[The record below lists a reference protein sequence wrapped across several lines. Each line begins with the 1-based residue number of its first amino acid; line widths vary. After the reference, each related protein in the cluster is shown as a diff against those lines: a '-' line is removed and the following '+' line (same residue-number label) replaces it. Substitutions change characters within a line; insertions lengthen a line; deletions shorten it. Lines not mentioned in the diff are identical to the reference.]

1 MGFPAVLVGGL
12 NLMCGFARCGR
23 GEACDNEAMISYRFP
38 FGAVLAAFALGFA
51 LVPQISSAAQV
62 NVSMG
67 PNYFTPSQITINV
80 GDTVVWRNTDT
91 MAHTVTA
98 DNGAFDSGTM
108 QPNAAYS
115 RNFTTPGTY
124 SYRCIFHSGMVGTIT
139 VVGGSAPASPTPAY
153 TSPSTADQL
162 RAQAQALLARV
173 QQLQAQLG
181 QGGTTAPTG
190 SVAYDASSC
199 PLIGRSLKV
208 GSSGDDVTRLQQFL
222 ARDPSIY
229 PEGRVTGYYGALT
242 ESAVKRWQMKYN
254 IVSSGTPGSTGYGV
268 VGPRTAAAIAI
279 LCTTG
284 SYAGVPGPTGGAPV
298 GGFIQV
304 TPVAGNAPLSVAVQA
319 TVNTVNSCVGAT
331 YTLDYGDGTL
341 PNQIAVPAGTCTQLT
356 QTLGHVYPYGGTF
369 LVTLS
374 AGAHRTSAV
383 VQVYGAGPPTPA
395 PTPNLSPTPSPTPS
409 PSTTWGI
416 VSVTPAVSGNPLAVT
431 LEIEYPACAAYSI
444 DWGDSSLPSSVG
456 AQSGCSDDSARANV
470 SHTYGGSGTYTVSL
484 KEGSGSVKAT
494 AAVSISN

>member
-1 MGFPAVLVGGL
+1 MRIISR
-12 NLMCGFARCGR
+12 FA
-23 GEACDNEAMISYRFP
+23 IT
-38 FGAVLAAFALGFA
+38 LAILLPIVA
-51 LVPQISSAAQV
+51 SAQ
-62 NVSMG
+62 
-67 PNYFTPSQITINV
+67 
-80 GDTVVWRNTDT
+80 
-91 MAHTVTA
+91 TA
-98 DNGAFDSGTM
+98 DE
-108 QPNAAYS
+108 
-115 RNFTTPGTY
+115 
-124 SYRCIFHSGMVGTIT
+124 
-139 VVGGSAPASPTPAY
+139 
-153 TSPSTADQL
+153 L

-181 QGGTTAPTG
+181 QGGTSAPTG

-242 ESAVKRWQMKYN
+242 ESAVKRWQVKYN
-254 IVSSGTPGSTGYGV
+254 IVSSGTPASTGYGV

-319 TVNTVNSCVGAT
+319 TVNTVNSCTGAT

-374 AGAHRTSAV
+374 AGAHRTSAA
-383 VQVYGAGPPTPA
+383 VQVYGAGPPTPT
-395 PTPNLSPTPSPTPS
+395 PTPNPNPSPTPTPSPTPP
-409 PSTTWGI
+409 PSTAWGI
-416 VSVTPAVSGNPLAVT
+416 VSVTPAVSGNPLSISV
-431 LEIEYPACAAYSI
+431 EIDYPACAAYSI
-444 DWGDSSLPSSVG
+444 DWGDSSLPSSAS
-456 AQSGCSDDSARANV
+456 AQSGCGGGSARANAG
-470 SHTYGGSGTYTVSL
+470 HTYSGSGTYVVSL
-484 KEGSGSVKAT
+484 KDGSGTVKTT
-494 AAVSISN
+494 AEVSISN